1 MSLSKGPK
9 SWHFGVLLM
18 ALLAV
23 SPSRRLAA
31 QIPTPTIDTS
41 AAADSAR
48 DDSLRHDATDRLLTA
63 TARGSVLVPTLPDLQ
78 AEGPRARGS
87 RIVLDRRSIAWHTAF
102 TVSDLLLD
110 VPGVYI
116 WRGGWHGR
124 PVYPNYRGRGAASV
138 SFFIDGVPYVPLG
151 PDSVGV
157 DPGLFS
163 LALFERVEIERWPGG
178 LRVYLYTPQHNSLAP
193 RSRVGLTTGEFK
205 VSRFQGDLEYRWRN
219 GLGLT
224 TAAEVADAPGPN
236 QSGNDAHLTT
246 GLLRGEFV
254 PRPWIGL
261 QVQLYRASPLI
272 RAYRDPTGDTTGA
285 YLRGTRNDLQVR
297 LFAQKGDEAHHLEAD
312 LLYVRSSWASDTFRV
327 LLHDTTVATITDSVQ
342 QQQHGGG
349 LLLSLRRPRWGV
361 SGSGWLRDGWT
372 PVALRGDAGVV
383 PIDRLSLDGEVV
395 HEEHVGGRTSR
406 WGGLRAGLTL
416 PLGFAVEGAVR
427 NGSQVYA
434 PALRADPGQ
443 DISERSIR
451 GTWESRPLRLSGGVS
466 STAAFR
472 PYPFQPYLQ
481 IDSLRPFGRTTWL
494 DLGAT
499 LRPLS
504 WLTLDAWYSDPKG
517 AVPQGLPPTHSLVR
531 GEIRSKF
538 LRKYPS
544 GIFELRL
551 AAEMETWGRGV
562 IGLDSIGAPITLLGS
577 TYYRIDVALKLAG
590 FQFYWDEMN
599 MRATQHGY
607 VPGFIVPGLGQAF
620 GMRWEFS
627 N

>member
-1 MSLSKGPK
+1 MAAS
-9 SWHFGVLLM
+9 V
-18 ALLAV
+18 ALLAALPV
-23 SPSRRLAA
+23 IRLAA
-31 QIPTPTIDTS
+31 QVPVTPPVDS
-41 AAADSAR
+41 AAAADSVR
-48 DDSLRHDATDRLLTA
+48 DDSLRHDATDRLMSA
-63 TARGSVLVPTLPDLQ
+63 TARATMRVPVLPDLQ
-78 AEGPRARGS
+78 AEGPRALGS
-87 RIVLDRRSIAWHTAF
+87 RIVLDRRSIAWHTAY

-110 VPGVYI
+110 VPGVYL

-138 SFFIDGVPYVPLG
+138 SYFVDGVPYIPLG
-151 PDSVGV
+151 ADSVGV
-157 DPGLFS
+157 DPGLFA
-163 LALFERVEIERWPGG
+163 LALFERVEIERWPSG
-178 LRVYLYTPQHNSLAP
+178 LRVYLYTPQHSTLAP
-193 RSRVGLTTGEFK
+193 RSRVGIYTGEFK

-224 TAAEVADAPGPN
+224 TAAEVFDAPGPN
-236 QSGNDAHLTT
+236 GDRNDAHLTT

-254 PRPWIGL
+254 PRPWIGMS
-261 QVQLYRASPLI
+261 VQLYRLSPLI
-272 RAYRDPTGDTTGA
+272 RPYAVNNDTIGSA
-285 YLRGTRNDLQVR
+285 LRGTRNDLQVR
-297 LFAQKGDEAHHLEAD
+297 LFARKGDEAHHLEAD
-312 LLYVRSSWASDTFRV
+312 LLYVRSAWTSDTFRV
-327 LLHDTTVATITDSVQ
+327 LLHDTTVATLTDSVH

-361 SGSGWLRDGWT
+361 SGAGWLRTGWT

-383 PIDRLSLDGEVV
+383 PIDRLSIDGEVV
-395 HEEHVGGRTSR
+395 HEEHTGGRTSR
-406 WGGLRAGLTL
+406 WGGARAGLTL
-416 PLGFAVEGAVR
+416 PLGFGVEGALR

-434 PALRADPGQ
+434 PALVADRAQ

-451 GTWESRPLRLSGGVS
+451 GTWEIPLLRLSGGVS
-466 STAAFR
+466 STAGIR
-472 PYPFQPYLQ
+472 PYAFQPYLR
-481 IDSLRPFGRTTWL
+481 IDSIRPFGRTTWV

-499 LRPLS
+499 LRPMN

-517 AVPQGLPPTHSLVR
+517 AAPEGLPPTHSLVR

-551 AAEMETWGRGV
+551 AAEMEAWSKGV
-562 IGLDSIGAPITLLGS
+562 IGLDSVGAPITLLGS
-577 TYYRIDVALKLAG
+577 TYFRINVALKLDA

-599 MRATQHGY
+599 IRATKHGY
-607 VPGFIVPGLGQAF
+607 VPGFIVPGVGQSF